1 MSSVSKKVMH
11 YLHLTSLNSS
21 CYLLASCLWEIKRY
35 HVFGLS
41 HKICHKSKG
50 DNELSVSLSSP
61 QEEYIKNID

>member
-11 YLHLTSLNSS
+11 SFQLTGLNLS
-21 CYLLASCLWEIKRY
+21 CYLLASCLWEIKCY

-41 HKICHKSKG
+41 HKNCHKSKG

-61 QEEYIKNID
+61 QEHIKNID